1 LAAVARDDA
10 ADAAHWL
17 LLRDFRPTTTLSRPG
32 ADATLAVRKL
42 GAGALTPEQTAAA
55 VRGDLLDTYQAQLEA
70 ELNDIAGAAPDKLLP
85 TQAEAVGL
93 AAGHWPVLA
102 GAYEAQQG
110 ADARAQADAVFA
122 ALPAAVANGDT
133 AAFGRAL
140 TDATAIA
147 TGFRAAPLT
156 EAEQARRAGQL
167 LRYLSLVPIEYGRGV
182 HAGQV
187 TLDLEIEE
195 ARAFLDGARGAFAD
209 LRLSL
214 QAQDAAATREVA
226 ASLGRLDAALS
237 ATTTREA
244 VASPATIEADA
255 GDAAARLQKL
265 FSPAWLRPGAD
276 ADFDVID
283 SLLDQVEAAVAAG
296 QYRQADA
303 TRLEAYAIF
312 ETGPEKRLLAFA
324 PQHAQ
329 RVEQLFWEGNG
340 QTRGLAD
347 LIATES
353 DLSAIRATRQT
364 LDAALTDAQERL
376 GSGEIA
382 PAAIIFNAA
391 TIVFREGLEA
401 VLILASLLASMIG
414 ANRLYRRPL
423 AFGAGAALVVTA
435 ILFFLTGRL
444 LLGLSQYSEQVEAI
458 VSLVA
463 IGVLLLVMNWF
474 FHKVYWTRWIAKHHD
489 RRRRLLIGG
498 AAGQAL
504 GLAMLGFT
512 SVFREGA
519 ETVLFLQALV
529 LDAGTWLVVQG
540 VVLGLAGTAVVGV
553 L

>member
-1 LAAVARDDA
+1 
-10 ADAAHWL
+10 
-17 LLRDFRPTTTLSRPG
+17 
-32 ADATLAVRKL
+32 
-42 GAGALTPEQTAAA
+42 
-55 VRGDLLDTYQAQLEA
+55 
-70 ELNDIAGAAPDKLLP
+70 
-85 TQAEAVGL
+85 
-93 AAGHWPVLA
+93 
-102 GAYEAQQG
+102 
-110 ADARAQADAVFA
+110 
-122 ALPAAVANGDT
+122 
-133 AAFGRAL
+133 
-140 TDATAIA
+140 
-147 TGFRAAPLT
+147 
-156 EAEQARRAGQL
+156 
-167 LRYLSLVPIEYGRGV
+167 
-182 HAGQV
+182 
-187 TLDLEIEE
+187 
-195 ARAFLDGARGAFAD
+195 
-209 LRLSL
+209 
-214 QAQDAAATREVA
+214 
-226 ASLGRLDAALS
+226 
-237 ATTTREA
+237 
-244 VASPATIEADA
+244 
-255 GDAAARLQKL
+255 RLQKL
-265 FSPAWLRPGAD
+265 FPPAWLRPGAD
-276 ADFDVID
+276 ADFDVIG
-283 SLLDQVEAAVAAG
+283 SLLGQVEAAVAAG

-329 RVEQLFWEGNG
+329 RVEQLFWEGDG

-353 DLSAIRATRQT
+353 DLSAVRATRQT
-364 LDAALTDAQERL
+364 LDASLADAQERL

-423 AFGAGAALVVTA
+423 ALGAGAALVVTA

-458 VSLVA
+458 VSVVA

-489 RRRRLLIGG
+489 RRRRILIGG

-553 L
+553 LTLALQRKLPHKKMLIVTGVMIGVVLVTMVGGSMHTLQHVGWAPITPIRGLEDLPYGLGVWLGIYPTWQGAIAQLAAGAFVVGSYFVAERVQKRRARLAPAPAPTGGAVTA